1 MLEKALYAGGYG
13 GGQGGGQG
21 GYGSEEEDGQ
31 LASGD
36 WEHVNK
42 TWNRQ

>member
-1 MLEKALYAGGYG
+1 MPLDNGKGFFCAGGYG
-13 GGQGGGQG
+13 AQP